1 MWTSSNLI
9 VLDHK
14 ESNLAKTQE
23 KDFKVEIMNV
33 FEDIKE
39 GINKSLT
46 EDCENTNNEQL
57 KIIQEMKEESNKQVE
72 SI

>member
-1 MWTSSNLI
+1 
-9 VLDHK
+9 
-14 ESNLAKTQE
+14 
-23 KDFKVEIMNV
+23 MNV

-39 GINKSLT
+39 GINKSLN
-46 EDCENTNNEQL
+46 EDCENTNIEQL